1 LPRAV
6 AVRPRQAGLSK
17 ALRGLHGALDIGFVG
32 VGQFG
37 PGLRGGRVEAVEGLA
52 GLGIDPLAV
61 DAHLEANE
69 CHATIPLGFVGV
81 CGSRKSSSIW
91 LTRRGDSTGI
101 ICRCSART
109 TTFAPGMRRPV
120 AGHFRGGAG
129 VEFAG
134 GDQRRHLDA
143 AQVVGAV
150 HVLGGEQLIG
160 GQVALRVVAGQR
172 LANGGDLRRVGRLYS
187 RLNQR
192 DSAASALASGPCSA
206 ACAVRAMTPARCS
219 ALRLNT
225 LLSTTRLCRRCG

>member
-1 LPRAV
+1 
-6 AVRPRQAGLSK
+6 VRPRQAGLSK

-52 GLGIDPLAV
+52 GEGIDPLAA

-69 CHATIPLGFVGV
+69 CHATIPLGFVGSV
-81 CGSRKSSSIW
+81 
-91 LTRRGDSTGI
+91 LVEEVQQHLVDQARRLYRHHMPLLGEDHN
-101 ICRCSART
+101 
-109 TTFAPGMRRPV
+109 FAPGMRRPV

-206 ACAVRAMTPARCS
+206 AWRCGRSPRRCS